1 MPDLTEDDNLYIE
14 CYAVDEKNNIIV
26 NNKDKDKKKNNLMN
40 IIDND
45 KSLDLGNSI
54 GIQALVGVSLM
65 LMVYVIGDY
74 IFKIVPN
81 NTIKKKIYGV

>member
-1 MPDLTEDDNLYIE
+1 MPELNVNDNLYIE

-26 NNKDKDKKKNNLMN
+26 NNKDKKANNLMN
-40 IIDND
+40 IIEND

-81 NTIKKKIYGV
+81 NTIQKKIYGV

>member
-26 NNKDKDKKKNNLMN
+26 NNKDKDSGGNNLIN
-40 IIDND
+40 ND

>member
-1 MPDLTEDDNLYIE
+1 MPELNENDNLYIE

-26 NNKDKDKKKNNLMN
+26 NNKDKKANNLMN
-40 IIDND
+40 IIEND

-81 NTIKKKIYGV
+81 NTIQKKIYGV

>member
-1 MPDLTEDDNLYIE
+1 MPDLKEDENLYIE

-26 NNKDKDKKKNNLMN
+26 NNKDTQQNNDLMN
-40 IIDND
+40 ILQND

-54 GIQALVGVSLM
+54 GIQALVGISLM

-74 IFKIVPN
+74 VFKIIPN
-81 NTIKKKIYGV
+81 NTIEKKIYGV